1 MKDEIIRLY
10 DKYRELIQYLIFGVL
25 TTIVN
30 FVVYYTLKFIFG
42 TAEGA
47 YGVVFNTIANI
58 IAIIFAYI
66 TNRIWVF
73 KSEAKG
79 FKAIM
84 KEMFSFFS
92 CRIATML
99 NDMFVYWF
107 GCNVLH
113 LNDFIVKCIAQVI
126 IIVLNFIL
134 SKLIVFRKKK
144 NTKEEE
150 EKNEN

>member
-1 MKDEIIRLY
+1 MREKIVKLY
-10 DKYRELIQYLIFGVL
+10 EKYRELIQYLIFGVL

-42 TAEGA
+42 TVEGA
-47 YGVVFNTIANI
+47 YGVAFNTIANI
-58 IAIIFAYI
+58 LAIIFAYV

-113 LNDFIVKCIAQVI
+113 WNDFIVKCIAQVI

-134 SKLIVFRKKK
+134 SKLIVFKKK
-144 NTKEEE
+144 
-150 EKNEN
+150 EKHKGGKK